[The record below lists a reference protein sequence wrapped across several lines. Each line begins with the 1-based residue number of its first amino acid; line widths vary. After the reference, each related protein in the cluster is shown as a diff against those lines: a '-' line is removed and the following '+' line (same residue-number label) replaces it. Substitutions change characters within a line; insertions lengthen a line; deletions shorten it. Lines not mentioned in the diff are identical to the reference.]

1 MEKNDKYFLLL
12 LVRILAKTETF
23 SNLIIKSTAG
33 VLLLI
38 LLRIQRLLGAV
49 QKNATRGDPRS
60 VVKAIDYFCR
70 NTEWAMNVGDEKGT
84 VAHYMTV
91 STSEIKN

>member
-1 MEKNDKYFLLL
+1 M
-12 LVRILAKTETF
+12 
-23 SNLIIKSTAG
+23 
-33 VLLLI
+33 
-38 LLRIQRLLGAV
+38 

-84 VAHYMTV
+84 VVHYMTV
-91 STSEIKN
+91 SMSEIKN